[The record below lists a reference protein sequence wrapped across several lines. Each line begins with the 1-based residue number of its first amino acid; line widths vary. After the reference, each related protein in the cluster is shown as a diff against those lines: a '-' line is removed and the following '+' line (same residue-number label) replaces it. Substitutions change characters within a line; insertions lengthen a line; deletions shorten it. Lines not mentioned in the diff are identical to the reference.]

1 MNTFWLAFEFLI
13 NFVEMILSLYLAF
26 GLFADAKANR
36 KKIVTRIILFA
47 FPGAVILLFYPF
59 FLPSAPGLLPAIII
73 FFLFSTLA
81 LHAKPLSALLW
92 SLLNCVLLGFIAFTL
107 DSVLGLLLSSSI
119 QDIDRH
125 SGYRILFLG
134 LSKLLQLLLN
144 ECIVRL
150 SSKHRRQSK
159 PIKGSWLQL
168 LFPLLSIAC
177 LMNMFNLTDVTDLKT
192 LQLMTIFVCFCLLG
206 LNLFQLVFSAYIRK
220 VNEEKMELTAHNERM
235 KMQMRSHHEINQ
247 LYERMRLLKHD
258 LNNQLGT
265 LGTLIKMQEYQKA
278 EDYIA
283 EMIGTFAAL
292 TATYCQTGNLALDA
306 LISTKAEVADASGIK
321 MKVEARVPPRLNI
334 PDNQLTS
341 LMGNLINNAID
352 ACRKLPA
359 EKKPVIYVEVIYRQK
374 NLCIT
379 VKNPTDGKERRSL
392 SQWLTT
398 KQDTFEHGFG
408 LRSIDLIV
416 DQYGGFCSRAH
427 KDHEFTTEIMLPVR
441 VDEKS
446 A

>member
-47 FPGAVILLFYPF
+47 FPGAVILWLYPF
-59 FLPSAPGLLPAIII
+59 ILPSAPGLLPAIII
-73 FFLFSTLA
+73 FFLFSILT
-81 LHAKPLSALLW
+81 LHAKPLTALLW

-107 DSVLGLLLSSSI
+107 DSVLGLLFSASMQSLG
-119 QDIDRH
+119 RYTA
-125 SGYRILFLG
+125 YRIIFLVLG
-134 LSKLLQLLLN
+134 KLLQLVIN
-144 ECIVRL
+144 ECIIRIF
-150 SSKHRRQSK
+150 SSIRNKSALT
-159 PIKGSWLQL
+159 KGSRLQL

-177 LMNMFNLTDVTDLKT
+177 LMFMFNLTDVTDLKT

-206 LNLFQLVFSAYIRK
+206 LNLFQLVFFAYIRK

-235 KMQMRSHHEINQ
+235 KMQMRSHHEISQ

-306 LISTKAEVADASGIK
+306 LISTKAEVAAASKI
-321 MKVEARVPPRLNI
+321 
-334 PDNQLTS
+334 
-341 LMGNLINNAID
+341 
-352 ACRKLPA
+352 
-359 EKKPVIYVEVIYRQK
+359 KKP
-374 NLCIT
+374 
-379 VKNPTDGKERRSL
+379 
-392 SQWLTT
+392 
-398 KQDTFEHGFG
+398 
-408 LRSIDLIV
+408 
-416 DQYGGFCSRAH
+416 CS
-427 KDHEFTTEIMLPVR
+427 
-441 VDEKS
+441 
-446 A
+446 